1 VALDHEHRLQS
12 HRSRSLLRTPTQK
25 NTIKWVESLGICD
38 EQWFHSWCEYVEGD
52 PRRDVEE
59 FLCFKCSKG
68 TSSPLQAA
76 AASSKSSSSEAAASK
91 PVKEQKSLHIH
102 DSYNLRKLSIDGN
115 FPLFTLPAGE
125 VLVLNLLISSSWS
138 WRRLER
144 QTQKFSLF
152 KNSNYRRTTA
162 DYRIEPF
169 QQKRERYM
177 T

>member
-1 VALDHEHRLQS
+1 MALDHEHRLQS

-102 DSYNLRKLSIDGN
+102 VSYNLRKLSIDGN

-138 WRRLER
+138 CGGWRDRHRNSPCSRIRIIGELLRITEL
-144 QTQKFSLF
+144 SLF
-152 KNSNYRRTTA
+152 N
-162 DYRIEPF
+162 
-169 QQKRERYM
+169 KRERE

>member
-1 VALDHEHRLQS
+1 MALDHEHRLQS
-12 HRSRSLLRTPTQK
+12 HRSRSFLRTPTQK

-76 AASSKSSSSEAAASK
+76 AASSK

-102 DSYNLRKLSIDGN
+102 VSYNLRKLPIDGN

-144 QTQKFSLF
+144 QTQKFSLL

-169 QQKRERYM
+169 QQTREREREM

>member
-1 VALDHEHRLQS
+1 M
-12 HRSRSLLRTPTQK
+12 
-25 NTIKWVESLGICD
+25 
-38 EQWFHSWCEYVEGD
+38 
-52 PRRDVEE
+52 
-59 FLCFKCSKG
+59 
-68 TSSPLQAA
+68 TSSGSTRAIFGEMLRSFSALNVLKEQALR
-76 AASSKSSSSEAAASK
+76 SKQQQHLPSRRRRQK
-91 PVKEQKSLHIH
+91 QQLPVKEQKSLHIH
-102 DSYNLRKLSIDGN
+102 DSYNIRKLSIDGN

-162 DYRIEPF
+162 DHRIEPF
-169 QQKRERYM
+169 QQKRERDM